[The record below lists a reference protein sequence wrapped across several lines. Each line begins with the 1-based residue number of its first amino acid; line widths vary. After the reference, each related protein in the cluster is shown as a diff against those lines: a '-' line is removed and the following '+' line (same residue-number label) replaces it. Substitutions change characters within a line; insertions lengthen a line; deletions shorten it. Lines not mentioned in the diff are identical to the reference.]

1 MVGDLVV
8 ANHFC
13 IFGCMKISKDQAYL
27 ILIMF
32 KLQNDDRL
40 VSDFV
45 NFGGFGPNLKIGDL
59 VINDDFGRLW
69 LDDKR
74 GWVFKITYDDFDDIK
89 MCKISY
95 DNVCENYESVEFN
108 FFDYIS
114 FVDKI

>member
-1 MVGDLVV
+1 MVGDLTV

-45 NFGGFGPNLKIGDL
+45 DVPVEYSNLKVGDL
-59 VINDDFGRLW
+59 VINDEFGWLW

-74 GWVFKITYDDFDDIK
+74 GWVFKISYDADIK

-95 DNVCENYESVEFN
+95 DNVRENYESVEFN

-114 FVDKI
+114 FEDKV